1 MGFYATETPCL
12 PRPEAGCDRPQET
25 YLPPKNRVGGFS
37 ATSPTHARPFA
48 SQPVETHW
56 ENEPT
61 PTTTASGVSFYG
73 YRFYSPELGRW
84 INRDPIEEEG
94 GVNVYMFINNN
105 GIAAVDYL
113 GLSKVRTLCCD
124 GVAHKVW
131 TRGWE
136 CCGKDKIH
144 TSRQA
149 CCDGKPYKF
158 DPRLPLHANEC
169 CKNGK
174 VCKYLRHF
182 ECNQQADWEC
192 FAHCVGSGQ
201 IESAIIK
208 TLCKAA
214 FLNPWARA
222 ACIASPTIYC
232 GLYCDRLVCCDR
244 TCQ

>member
-1 MGFYATETPCL
+1 MCAR
-12 PRPEAGCDRPQET
+12 PRET